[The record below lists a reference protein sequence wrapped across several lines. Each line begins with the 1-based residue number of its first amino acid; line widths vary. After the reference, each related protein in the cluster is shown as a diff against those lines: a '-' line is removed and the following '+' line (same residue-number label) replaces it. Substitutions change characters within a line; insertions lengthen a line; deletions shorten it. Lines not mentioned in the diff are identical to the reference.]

1 MIKRILTVFAA
12 LAVALSVSAAEY
24 DGKWIGCAY
33 EGDILKGNTVLPAR
47 YLRKEV
53 TLDGKVK
60 EATLRISGLGV

>member
-53 TLDGKVK
+53 TLDG
-60 EATLRISGLGV
+60 